1 MSNGSKGG
9 RMSPE
14 LTALVHWTVGRC
26 ASAAPLEAVKLSSDL
41 ITQIQQEL
49 TNSYREGVSA
59 VRRVT
64 PHVAVPHGVGGNG
77 SWSVLEPE
85 NDRLMYA
92 EGSGV

>member
-14 LTALVHWTVGRC
+14 LTALVHWTIGRC

-49 TNSYREGVSA
+49 ANSYREGIGA

-64 PHVAVPHGVGGNG
+64 PHVGSGSG
-77 SWSVLEPE
+77 SWSEPSLITPE
-85 NDRLMYA
+85 QIERATYA
-92 EGSGV
+92 EGAGV